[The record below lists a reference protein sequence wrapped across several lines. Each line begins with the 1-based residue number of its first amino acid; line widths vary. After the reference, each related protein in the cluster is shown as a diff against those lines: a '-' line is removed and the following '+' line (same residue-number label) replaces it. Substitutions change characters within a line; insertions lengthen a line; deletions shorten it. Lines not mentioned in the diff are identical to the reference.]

1 MKKITLNPDAEVVKT
16 VKRRLK
22 AHRRLLS
29 LQIRNVPK
37 KNKMYVQKNSG
48 IRLMIRISKDFATAC
63 YITNPNSHPAL
74 PDDRITWNKRKF
86 IWRTSL

>member
-16 VKRRLK
+16 VKEGLKRTGGYCPCRLE
-22 AHRRLLS
+22 RTEE
-29 LQIRNVPK
+29 
-37 KNKMYVQKNSG
+37 NKCMCKEFRS
-48 IRLMIRISKDFATAC
+48 MIRVLKDFATAC

-74 PDDRITWNKRKF
+74 PDDRITWNKRKC